1 VVNLAYPS
9 GLKIYIDGQ
18 DATYF
23 LFNSNTFNPTSE
35 RNILRDINITAFLR
49 KATSPMKIK
58 DRNYKGD
65 AGNSSVHTIE
75 ITAEDGNGRVE
86 CRVEVR

>member
-1 VVNLAYPS
+1 MVNLAYPS
-9 GLKIYIDGQ
+9 GLKIYIDGM

-23 LFNSNTFNPTSE
+23 IFNANTFNPTSE
-35 RNILRDINITAFLR
+35 TNVLRDINITAFLR
-49 KATSPMKIK
+49 KATSPMKMT

-65 AGNSSVHTIE
+65 TGTSSVHTIE